1 MIALIDYGVGNLRS
15 VEKALASVGGMVSLT
30 SDADQIAAAE
40 KVVLPGV
47 GHFGDGM
54 SGLVERDLVN
64 PIIESV
70 NQTKPFLGICLGMQL
85 LFGGSD
91 EAPGVD
97 GLNLLPG
104 TVRMFEGNT
113 IKIPQIGWNQIN
125 PIGASPI
132 LEGIEAGSYAYFNH
146 GYYCDPAKDENILA
160 TTEYGIEYASVV
172 GQDHL
177 YGVQYHPEKS
187 QQIGLKILR
196 NFVELCS

>member
-15 VEKALASVGGMVSLT
+15 VEKALTSVGGDVCIT

-54 SGLVERDLVN
+54 SGLIERDLVE

-70 NQTKPFLGICLGMQL
+70 NQKKPFLGICLGMQL
-85 LFGGSD
+85 FFSGSD
-91 EAPGVD
+91 EAPGIS

-104 TVRMFEGNT
+104 MVRLFEGNS

-125 PIGASPI
+125 PKGVSRI
-132 LEGIEAGSYAYFNH
+132 LDGIEPGSYAYFNH
-146 GYYCDPAKDENILA
+146 GYYCDPSRDKNILA

-187 QQIGLKILR
+187 QQVGLRILR
-196 NFVELCS
+196 NFVEQR

>member
-15 VEKALASVGGMVSLT
+15 VEKALTSVGGDVCLT

-54 SGLVERDLVN
+54 SGLIERDLVE

-70 NQTKPFLGICLGMQL
+70 NQKKPFLGICLGMQL
-85 LFGGSD
+85 FFSGSD
-91 EAPGVD
+91 EAPGIR

-104 TVRMFEGNT
+104 MVRLFEGNS

-125 PIGASPI
+125 PKGVSRI
-132 LEGIEAGSYAYFNH
+132 LDGIEPGSYAYFNH
-146 GYYCDPAKDENILA
+146 GYYCDPSRDENILA

-172 GQDHL
+172 GQDQL

-187 QQIGLKILR
+187 QQVGLRILR
-196 NFVELCS
+196 NFVEQC

>member
-15 VEKALASVGGMVSLT
+15 VEKALTSVGGDVCIT

-54 SGLVERDLVN
+54 SGLIERDLVE

-70 NQTKPFLGICLGMQL
+70 NQKKPFLGICLGMQL
-85 LFGGSD
+85 FFSGSD
-91 EAPGVD
+91 EAPGIS

-104 TVRMFEGNT
+104 MVRLFEGNS

-125 PIGASPI
+125 PKGVSRI
-132 LEGIEAGSYAYFNH
+132 LDGIEPGSYAYFNH
-146 GYYCDPAKDENILA
+146 GYYCDPSRDENILA

-187 QQIGLKILR
+187 QQVGLRILR
-196 NFVELCS
+196 NFVEQR

>member
-15 VEKALASVGGMVSLT
+15 VEKALTSVGGDVCIT

-54 SGLVERDLVN
+54 SGLIERDLVE
-64 PIIESV
+64 PIIKSV
-70 NQTKPFLGICLGMQL
+70 NQKKPFLGICLGMQL
-85 LFGGSD
+85 FFSGSD
-91 EAPGVD
+91 EAPGIS

-104 TVRMFEGNT
+104 MVRLFEGNS

-125 PIGASPI
+125 PKGVSRI
-132 LEGIEAGSYAYFNH
+132 LDGIEPGSYAYFNH
-146 GYYCDPAKDENILA
+146 GYYCDPSRDKNILA

-187 QQIGLKILR
+187 QQVGLRILR
-196 NFVELCS
+196 NFVEQR